1 MKMVGFV
8 LAEALTMTDF
18 VHLHVHSQYS
28 LLDGAASL
36 ERLVEEA
43 AATGQRAVALTDHG
57 VMYGVFKFYQAA
69 KAAGVKPVIGCE
81 VYVAKRSRHDRE
93 AKVDDDPYHLVL
105 LAENEKGYK
114 NLTKLVSLAH
124 LDGFYYRP
132 RVDRELLAE
141 YADGL
146 IALSACFSGEIPT
159 HLLAGDYAAAE
170 KAAAWYREV
179 FGPRNFF
186 LELQNQGLEGQ
197 RKLNRD
203 LANLAQTLGL
213 ELVATN
219 DLHYIKR
226 EDAMVHDVLLCIQT
240 GKTLTDPNRLKFP
253 TNEFYFKTGEEMA
266 RAFPEFPQ
274 ALKNTVVIAERCNF
288 HFEVGKYH
296 LPDYRIPSGFA
307 DKDAYLAHLC
317 RENLPRRYP
326 RVTPEVEERLAYE
339 LEVIKKTGF
348 AGYFLIVGDFV
359 RYAKE
364 QGIPVGPGRG
374 SGAGSLVGYLLGITE
389 LDPLEHQLLFERFLN
404 PERVSMPDFDIDFCF
419 ERRGEVIEY
428 VKEKYGRDHV
438 AQIITF
444 GTMAAKGAVRDVGRV
459 LGFPYGEVDKI
470 AKLISHTA
478 GSTLE
483 EIVKNTPPLATL
495 AREDERVGR
504 LLAIAKAV
512 EGFPRHASIHAAGVV
527 ITPKPLTDYVPLA
540 RASEGEATTQFPM
553 EDLEAIGL
561 LKMDFLGLRTLTV
574 LSDTIALVKESTG
587 KEYTLATVPQGDEAT
602 YRLLCSGL
610 TQGIFQLESGGMRR
624 LLVQLAP
631 ERLDD
636 LISLVA
642 LYRPGPLG
650 SGMVEDFIK
659 ARHGEKEVTYL
670 HPLLTE
676 ILAPT
681 YGIILYQEQVMQ
693 ICHRLGG
700 FTLGEADLVRRAM
713 GKKQPELLAAM
724 REKFVQGAD
733 ARGIPRV
740 TAEEIFHL
748 MEFFAGYGFNKSHSA
763 AYALIAYWTAFF
775 KANYPQAFMAALLTS
790 VMGNTDKV
798 RDYIEECRRLGIPIY
813 PPDVNHSKERFTVE
827 GDGIR
832 VGLLAVKNLGSAA
845 IQAILQEQAKAP
857 FTSLHDFCRRVD
869 LRTVNKRA
877 VESLVRVGAFASTGH
892 TRRAMLAQ
900 LEEAFE
906 MAHRYAAQQASGQ
919 LSLFEPGADLAATS
933 APPHRVLEEEYP
945 PAALLNMEKEYLGVY
960 LSGHPLDPWREKL
973 AQNRIPSLA
982 EVLEAGVETDVIV
995 GGVVSGWRRLST
1007 KAGKTMATFT
1017 LEDLSGAIEVL
1028 VFPQLYEK
1036 NAQEAANDRVVLVKG
1051 RIEGDEEERKFL
1063 AQQIRWLPERPEG

>member
-1 MKMVGFV
+1 
-8 LAEALTMTDF
+8 MTDF

-36 ERLVEEA
+36 ERLVAEA

-57 VMYGVFKFYQAA
+57 VMYGAFKFYQAA
-69 KAAGVKPVIGCE
+69 KAAGIKPVIGCE

-105 LAENEKGYK
+105 LAENEQGYK
-114 NLTKLVSLAH
+114 NLTKLVSLGH

-141 YADGL
+141 YAEGL
-146 IALSACFSGEIPT
+146 IALSACLSGEIPT
-159 HLLAGDYAAAE
+159 YLLAGDYAAAE
-170 KAAAWYREV
+170 ETAAWYREV
-179 FGPRNFF
+179 FGPQNFF

-203 LANLAQTLGL
+203 LATLGKTL
-213 ELVATN
+213 DLGLVATN

-240 GKTLTDPNRLKFP
+240 GKMIHDPKRLKFP
-253 TNEFYFKTGEEMA
+253 TDEFYFKTGEEMA

-274 ALKNTVVIAERCNF
+274 ALKNTVAIAERCNF
-288 HFEVGKYH
+288 HFEVGRYH
-296 LPDYRIPSGFA
+296 LPEYQTPPGFT

-317 RENLPRRYP
+317 REYLPRRYP
-326 RVTPEVEERLAYE
+326 HVTAEVEERLAYE
-339 LEVIKKTGF
+339 LEVIAKTGF

-359 RYAKE
+359 RYAKA

-404 PERVSMPDFDIDFCF
+404 PERISMPDFDIDFCF
-419 ERRGEVIEY
+419 ERRGEVIDY

-478 GSTLE
+478 GTTLE
-483 EIVKNTPPLATL
+483 EIIKNTPPLATL
-495 AREDERVGR
+495 AREDERIGR
-504 LLAIAKAV
+504 LLQIAKAV

-527 ITPKPLTDYVPLA
+527 ITPKPLTEYVPLA

-574 LSDTIALVKESTG
+574 LSDTIDLVKESTG
-587 KEYTLATVPQGDEAT
+587 KAYDLATVPQGDEAT

-610 TQGIFQLESGGMRR
+610 TQGIFQLESSGMRR
-624 LLVQLAP
+624 LLMQLAP
-631 ERLDD
+631 ERLED

-659 ARHGEKEVTYL
+659 ARHGEKAVTYL
-670 HPLLTE
+670 HPSLTE

-713 GKKQPELLAAM
+713 GKKQPEALAAM
-724 REKFVQGAD
+724 REKFVQGAG
-733 ARGIPRV
+733 ARGIPRK

-790 VMGNTDKV
+790 VMGNADKV
-798 RDYIEECRRLGIPIY
+798 RVYIEECRRLGIPIF

-845 IQAILQEQAKAP
+845 IQAIRKEQAKAP

-892 TRRAMLAQ
+892 TRRSMLAQ
-900 LEEAFE
+900 LEDAFE
-906 MAHRYAAQQASGQ
+906 IAHRYAAQQASGQ
-919 LSLFEPGADLAATS
+919 LSLFEPS
-933 APPHRVLEEEYP
+933 AGFPPTPEPGGGGEEEYP
-945 PAALLNMEKEYLGVY
+945 PSALLTMEKEYLGVY

-973 AQNRIPSLA
+973 AQNRIPALA
-982 EVLEAGVETDVIV
+982 EVLEAGTETDVIV
-995 GGVVSGWRRLST
+995 GGVVSEWRRLAT
-1007 KAGKTMATFT
+1007 KTGKTMATFT
-1017 LEDLSGAIEVL
+1017 LEDLSEAIEVL
-1028 VFPQLYEK
+1028 VFPQLYERV
-1036 NAQEAANDRVVLVKG
+1036 AHEAANDRIVLVKG
-1051 RIEGDEEERKFL
+1051 RIETDEENRKFL
-1063 AQQIRWLPERPEG
+1063 AQQIRWLPDKPEGKADKTS

>member
-1 MKMVGFV
+1 
-8 LAEALTMTDF
+8 MTDF

-28 LLDGAASL
+28 LLDGAASI
-36 ERLVEEA
+36 ERLVAEA
-43 AATGQRAVALTDHG
+43 VATGQRAVALTDHG
-57 VMYGVFKFYQAA
+57 VMYGAFKFYQAA
-69 KAAGVKPVIGCE
+69 MAAGIKPVIGCE

-105 LAENEKGYK
+105 LAENEQGYK
-114 NLTKLVSLAH
+114 NLTKLVSLGH
-124 LDGFYYRP
+124 LEGFYYRP

-159 HLLAGDYAAAE
+159 HLLAGNYAAAE
-170 KAAAWYREV
+170 EAAAWYREV

-203 LANLAQTLGL
+203 LAALARALDL

-226 EDAMVHDVLLCIQT
+226 EDALVHDVLLCIQT
-240 GKTLTDPNRLKFP
+240 GKTINDPQRLKFP
-253 TNEFYFKTGEEMA
+253 TDEFYFKTGEEMA
-266 RAFPEFPQ
+266 RAFSEFPQ
-274 ALKNTVVIAERCNF
+274 ALKNTVAIAERCNF
-288 HFEVGKYH
+288 HFEVGKHH
-296 LPDYRIPSGFA
+296 LPDYRTPPGFE

-339 LEVIKKTGF
+339 LEVITKTGF

-359 RYAKE
+359 RYAKA

-404 PERVSMPDFDIDFCF
+404 PERISMPDFDIDFCF

-444 GTMAAKGAVRDVGRV
+444 GTMAAKAAVRDVGRV

-483 EIVKNTPPLATL
+483 EIVQNTPALASL
-495 AREDERVGR
+495 AREDQQVGR
-504 LLAIAKAV
+504 LLQIAKAV
-512 EGFPRHASIHAAGVV
+512 EGFPRHASTHAAGVV
-527 ITPKPLTDYVPLA
+527 ITPKPLTEYVPLA

-574 LSDTIALVKESTG
+574 LRDTIALVKASTG
-587 KEYTLATVPQGDEAT
+587 KEYTLATVPSGDEAT

-610 TQGIFQLESGGMRR
+610 TQGIFQLESSGMRR
-624 LLVQLAP
+624 LLVQMAP
-631 ERLDD
+631 ERLED

-670 HPLLTE
+670 HPSLTE

-700 FTLGEADLVRRAM
+700 FTLAEADLVRRAM
-713 GKKQPELLAAM
+713 GKKQPEVLAAM
-724 REKFVQGAD
+724 REKFVQGAQE
-733 ARGIPRV
+733 RGIPRR

-790 VMGNTDKV
+790 VMGNSDKV
-798 RDYIEECRRLGIPIY
+798 RVYIEECRRMGIPIF
-813 PPDVNHSKERFTVE
+813 PPDVNHSQERFTVE
-827 GDGIR
+827 GNGIR
-832 VGLLAVKNLGSAA
+832 VGLLAVKNLGSGA
-845 IQAILQEQAKAP
+845 IQAILEEQAKAP
-857 FTSLHDFCRRVD
+857 FTSLYDFCRRVD
-869 LRTVNKRA
+869 LRAVNKRA

-906 MAHRYAAQQASGQ
+906 LGHRYAAQLASGQ
-919 LSLFEPGADLAATS
+919 LSLFGPEDDFSATPEPGGGT
-933 APPHRVLEEEYP
+933 EEEYP
-945 PAALLNMEKEYLGVY
+945 PSALLNMEKEYLGVY
-960 LSGHPLDPWREKL
+960 LSGHPLEPWREKF
-973 AQNRIPSLA
+973 AANRIPALA
-982 EVLEAGVETDVIV
+982 DVLEAGVETDVIV
-995 GGVVSGWRRLST
+995 GGVVSEWRRMTT
-1007 KAGKTMATFT
+1007 KSGRTMATFT
-1017 LEDLSGAIEVL
+1017 LEDLSETIEVL

-1036 NAQEAANDRVVLVKG
+1036 IAQEAANDRVVLVKG
-1051 RIEGDEEERKFL
+1051 RIEADDEDRKFL

>member
-1 MKMVGFV
+1 
-8 LAEALTMTDF
+8 MTDF

-36 ERLVEEA
+36 DRLVQEA

-57 VMYGVFKFYQAA
+57 VMYGAFKFYQAA
-69 KAAGVKPVIGCE
+69 TAAGIKPLIGCE
-81 VYVAKRSRHDRE
+81 VYVAKRSRYDRE
-93 AKVDDDPYHLVL
+93 AKVDDEPYHLVL

-114 NLTKLVSLAH
+114 NLTQLASRAH
-124 LDGFYYRP
+124 LEGFYYRP
-132 RVDRELLAE
+132 RVDRELLAAHAE
-141 YADGL
+141 GL

-159 HLLAGDYAAAE
+159 HLLAGDYEAAQQN
-170 KAAAWYREV
+170 AAWYRDL

-186 LELQNQGLEGQ
+186 LELQSQGLEGQ
-197 RKLNRD
+197 RQLNRD
-203 LANLAQTLGL
+203 LVAIGQTLGL
-213 ELVATN
+213 EVVATN

-240 GKTLTDPNRLKFP
+240 GKTLGDPKRLKFP
-253 TNEFYFKTGEEMA
+253 TDQFYFKTGEEMA
-266 RAFPEFPQ
+266 RAFAEVPQ
-274 ALKNTVVIAERCNF
+274 ALKNTVAIAERCNF
-288 HFEVGKYH
+288 HFEVGDYK
-296 LPDYRIPSGFA
+296 LPDYQIPPSFTS
-307 DKDAYLAHLC
+307 KDEYLSFLC
-317 RENLPRRYP
+317 RENLSQRYP
-326 RVTPEVEERLAYE
+326 QVTPEIEARLTHE
-339 LEVIKKTGF
+339 LAVIAETGF

-389 LDPLEHQLLFERFLN
+389 LDPLAHQLLFERFLN

-419 ERRGEVIEY
+419 ERRGEVIDY
-428 VKEKYGRDHV
+428 VKERYGRDHV

-470 AKLISHTA
+470 AKLISHNA
-478 GSTLE
+478 GKSLD
-483 EIVKNTPPLATL
+483 EIVKNTPALTTL
-495 AREDERVGR
+495 VNEDERIKR
-504 LLAIAKAV
+504 LIEIAKAV
-512 EGFPRHASIHAAGVV
+512 EGFPRHASTHAAGVV
-527 ITPKPLTDYVPLA
+527 ITPEPLTEYVPLA

-574 LSDTIALVKESTG
+574 LSDTLTLVRESSG
-587 KEYTLATVPQGDEAT
+587 REYTLESLPQGDEAA
-602 YRLLCSGL
+602 YRLLCSGQ
-610 TQGIFQLESGGMRR
+610 TMGIFQLESGGMRR

-636 LISLVA
+636 LTSLVA

-670 HPLLTE
+670 HPRLAE
-676 ILAPT
+676 ILEPT

-713 GKKQPELLAAM
+713 GKKKPEVLAAM
-724 REKFVQGAD
+724 REKFVAGAG
-733 ARGIPRV
+733 AQGIPQV
-740 TAEEIFHL
+740 TAEEIFNL
-748 MEFFAGYGFNKSHSA
+748 MEYFAGYGFNKSHSA

-790 VMGNTDKV
+790 VMGNSDKV
-798 RDYIEECRRLGIPIY
+798 RLYIEECRHLGIPIY

-827 GDGIR
+827 DKGIR

-845 IQAILQEQAKAP
+845 IQEICSEQAKAP
-857 FTSLHDFCRRVD
+857 FTSLAEFCRRVD
-869 LRTVNKRA
+869 LGTVNKRA
-877 VESLVRVGAFASTGH
+877 VESLVRVGAFASTGK
-892 TRRAMLAQ
+892 TRRGMLTN
-900 LEEAFE
+900 LEGAFE
-906 MAHRYAAQQASGQ
+906 AAHRYAARQASGQ
-919 LSLFEPGADLAATS
+919 LSLFEPGAVLPPSPEGESAA
-933 APPHRVLEEEYP
+933 EEEFP
-945 PAALLNMEKEYLGVY
+945 TSTLLNLEKEYLGIY
-960 LSGHPLDPWREKL
+960 LSGHPLDPWRERF
-973 AQNRIPSLA
+973 AEYRIPALG
-982 EVLEAGVETDVIV
+982 EVLEEGKEEEVIV
-995 GGVVSGWRRLST
+995 GGVVSGWRRLTT

-1017 LEDLSGAIEVL
+1017 LEDLSAAIEVL
-1028 VFPQLYEK
+1028 VFPQIYEK
-1036 NAQEAANDRVVLVKG
+1036 SAFEAANDRIVLVKG
-1051 RIEGDEEERKFL
+1051 RIEADDDKRKFL
-1063 AQQIRWLPERPEG
+1063 ARQIRWLPEKPED